1 MYGPVADRSV
11 EMVTPDARHAK
22 VWRLVPVAAMLMFA
36 LVLRSPIAVIP
47 PLLAEIQADLG
58 IDAATAGLL
67 TSIPV
72 FCFGLLTPVASRVL
86 GAIGINLSAV
96 YCVVGVVI
104 GSAVRSAD
112 GPVAA
117 FAGTAFIGISLAIGN
132 LAVPMLIGRQF
143 RHRAEL
149 LTGAYVVFTNLS
161 VTAVTALAVPTSA
174 LMGWRWTS
182 AGSGVFLGAM
192 CLAFWVLVY
201 PPGVSGARAWIRQ
214 RAGHPDPVEAAART
228 GAGRVVRGPLWKVT
242 GLLSIAFAGQTFTY
256 YAITAWLPTA
266 LVDLQGMTIAEAG
279 LAASLFQACG
289 MLGPL
294 LVPVM
299 KSLGLSSAQIVGAM
313 GGAWVVMA
321 SGLLFAPSLW
331 AVWSVFGGIASGGFF
346 TAVMSVVIRRSRSID
361 ENRQTT
367 AMMQTVG
374 YCVAAIGPVLTGWV
388 HQRVA
393 GWSVPFAIILGV
405 TVVMLVSSILAI
417 RTPRER
423 AAR

>member
-1 MYGPVADRSV
+1 
-11 EMVTPDARHAK
+11 
-22 VWRLVPVAAMLMFA
+22 
-36 LVLRSPIAVIP
+36 
-47 PLLAEIQADLG
+47 
-58 IDAATAGLL
+58 
-67 TSIPV
+67 
-72 FCFGLLTPVASRVL
+72 
-86 GAIGINLSAV
+86 
-96 YCVVGVVI
+96 
-104 GSAVRSAD
+104 
-112 GPVAA
+112 
-117 FAGTAFIGISLAIGN
+117 
-132 LAVPMLIGRQF
+132 
-143 RHRAEL
+143 
-149 LTGAYVVFTNLS
+149 
-161 VTAVTALAVPTSA
+161 
-174 LMGWRWTS
+174 
-182 AGSGVFLGAM
+182 
-192 CLAFWVLVY
+192 
-201 PPGVSGARAWIRQ
+201 
-214 RAGHPDPVEAAART
+214 
-228 GAGRVVRGPLWKVT
+228 VVRGPLWKVT

-299 KSLGLSSAQIVGAM
+299 KSLRLSSAQIVGAM

>member
-1 MYGPVADRSV
+1 
-11 EMVTPDARHAK
+11 
-22 VWRLVPVAAMLMFA
+22 MLIFA

-58 IDAATAGLL
+58 IDATMAGLL

-72 FCFGLLTPVASRVL
+72 LCFGLLTPVASRVL
-86 GAIGINLSAV
+86 AAIGINLSAV
-96 YCVVGVVI
+96 YCVVGVII

-149 LTGAYVVFTNLS
+149 LTSAYVMFTNLS

-174 LMGWRWTS
+174 LLGWRWTS
-182 AGSGVFLGAM
+182 AGSGVLLGIV

-201 PPGVSGARAWIRQ
+201 PPRASGARAWIRQ
-214 RAGHPDPVEAAART
+214 RAGHPHPVEAAG
-228 GAGRVVRGPLWKVT
+228 GAWPGGRIRGPLWKVT
-242 GLLSIAFAGQTFTY
+242 GLLSVAFAGQTFTY

-266 LVDLQGMTIAEAG
+266 LVDLRGMTIAEAG

-299 KSLGLSSAQIVGAM
+299 KSLRLSSAQIVGTM
-313 GGAWVVMA
+313 GGSWVVMA

-346 TAVMSVVIRRSRSID
+346 TAVMSVVIRRARTID

-367 AMMQTVG
+367 STMQTVG

-405 TVVMLVSSILAI
+405 TIVMLVSSILAI
-417 RTPRER
+417 RAPRQVG
-423 AAR
+423 A